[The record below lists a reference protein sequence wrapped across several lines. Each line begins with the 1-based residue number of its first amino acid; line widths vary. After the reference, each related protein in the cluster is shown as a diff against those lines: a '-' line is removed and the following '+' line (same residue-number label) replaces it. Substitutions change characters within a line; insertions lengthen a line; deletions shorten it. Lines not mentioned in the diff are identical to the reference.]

1 MIPLGAVTFATI
13 GKIIFTR
20 GVIMSKN
27 IIVTKTTTTVDVF
40 YVPDTPENRQAVERG
55 EYDKVIYDHDGYYQH
70 LVDSYGEE
78 EKITHRLP
86 D

>member
-1 MIPLGAVTFATI
+1 MSN
-13 GKIIFTR
+13 
-20 GVIMSKN
+20 VIV
-27 IIVTKTTTTVDVF
+27 VTKTTTTVDVF

-55 EYDKVIYDHDGYYQH
+55 DYDKVIYDNDGYYQH

-86 D
+86 EDDL

>member
-1 MIPLGAVTFATI
+1 MSN
-13 GKIIFTR
+13 KI
-20 GVIMSKN
+20 V
-27 IIVTKTTTTVDVF
+27 VTKITTMVDVF
-40 YVPDTPENRQAVERG
+40 YVPDTPENREAVERG
-55 EYDKVIYDHDGYYQH
+55 EYDKVIYDHDGYYRH